1 MFVVAIPSARGRRLQ
16 EAIVSTSL
24 ELLALEAEFLQF
36 VVDGCMVVG
45 RLLASSD
52 ACCMLLLLLQAVA
65 SGEGKVDT
73 VLRSLEV
80 CVSAWKN
87 RTVFQ
92 ENLSVLLAK
101 ARPVS
106 ERWFALPELGLV
118 WCG

>member
-65 SGEGKVDT
+65 SGEGKVAT
-73 VLRSLEV
+73 IQFYAVYIEV
-80 CVSAWKN
+80 CLCMEK
-87 RTVFQ
+87 
-92 ENLSVLLAK
+92 
-101 ARPVS
+101 
-106 ERWFALPELGLV
+106 
-118 WCG
+118 

>member
-1 MFVVAIPSARGRRLQ
+1 MCIVCSVCGSVPSARGRRLQ

-73 VLRSLEV
+73 VLCSLYRGV
-80 CVSAWKN
+80 CLCMEK
-87 RTVFQ
+87 
-92 ENLSVLLAK
+92 
-101 ARPVS
+101 
-106 ERWFALPELGLV
+106 
-118 WCG
+118 